1 MYTEQIIWLI
11 SWPVL
16 IWFSYK
22 MVRLALNRFE
32 KNEQTTAE

>member
-22 MVRLALNRFE
+22 MARLAINKFE
-32 KNEQTTAE
+32 KNESAE